1 MNHNKASS
9 VVLNNA
15 LNKRL
20 VDKRCQ
26 ERRKG
31 ISWKTI
37 RLSGLLTTE
46 EMLYVLDG
54 KNVTKPRSLKK
65 RHLDEKNVTKP
76 RSLKKRHLVARF
88 KRNFRNHFLSSY
100 LQYKDYVLFQSHLH
114 LEKERVPTLEAF
126 LLLDFHYIA
135 RTKKLDCSQ

>member
-1 MNHNKASS
+1 MNHDKESS
-9 VVLNNA
+9 VVFNNA

-20 VDKRCQ
+20 VDKGCQ

-46 EMLYVLDG
+46 EMLYVLD
-54 KNVTKPRSLKK
+54 
-65 RHLDEKNVTKP
+65 EKNVTKP

-88 KRNFRNHFLSSY
+88 KRYFRNHFLSSY